1 MGNFKNTKI
10 SRSGFT
16 SLTELS
22 KMNDSKRGGRKV
34 YGTPT
39 RGSRTMTSTAKKRV
53 LNSTSNSSR
62 ENVMPSEWDASAI
75 EPPVASATA
84 TTTKKI
90 PPNLMNKTS
99 FKPRTSIKTRG
110 TPTTVRRG
118 PLKSLPNQGHLSN
131 SSMSSNSF
139 LEQDESQALYD
150 EYLLSTL
157 MMVNVKE
164 NAKKQANKEVRQLW
178 TSVDSMRTELLA
190 TQKSNLELKT
200 LLHYQE
206 EVSESNSQ
214 MKQVINAM
222 KTVKIAAK
230 EISNA
235 LEHTQHELPVE
246 GAKVDNIEPLLSKRS
261 LTSLAQNGQVNQ
273 EAKEQ
278 VTTLLQDL
286 VTSLQL
292 SRESAQ
298 ECQKSL
304 ADLKS
309 ETLKE
314 TSRQLSQKAK
324 TDIQEIADSM
334 IVLPPEPKLIE
345 F

>member
-1 MGNFKNTKI
+1 
-10 SRSGFT
+10 
-16 SLTELS
+16 
-22 KMNDSKRGGRKV
+22 MNDSKRGGRKV

-164 NAKKQANKEVRQLW
+164 NVKNAKKQANKEVRQLW

-200 LLHYQE
+200 LLQYQE

-292 SRESAQ
+292 SKESAQ